1 MIKNFIALEGRVL
14 DKKMTGVGR
23 YVMNLLE
30 AIEEDQLINDF
41 VVYSIKPN
49 EDLMKKKITYFSLKK
64 MDFIPHKLL
73 SFIWVQ
79 IIFPIIL
86 YKHNPRVVIYPNNIS
101 SFFLKSKSKKILIL
115 YDLFHKINNEYHDP
129 VYNKYLEFNLK
140 TALDTND
147 LIICISQSTKNDLIK
162 YYEPN
167 INKIAVLYSYGDKK
181 FHPIKTELRE
191 FDSIKN
197 KFGIVSPFLLYVGK
211 LETRKNVVGILEIAR
226 ILQIKGVNLQTVL
239 VGTPGYG
246 FDKIQ
251 KKISESTSD
260 IIHLTNISDS
270 DLNHLYNMAGVFIFP
285 SFYEGFGYPVLE
297 AMQSGC
303 PVVVSNCPALTE
315 IVGDRGIKIE
325 PTDFNKF
332 SEVIVRLLTDKK
344 YRTDL
349 IEYGITQ
356 SKKFSAERMR
366 NEFKGLLKKLLWLK
380 NI

>member
-1 MIKNFIALEGRVL
+1 
-14 DKKMTGVGR
+14 
-23 YVMNLLE
+23 
-30 AIEEDQLINDF
+30 
-41 VVYSIKPN
+41 
-49 EDLMKKKITYFSLKK
+49 MKKKITYFSLKK

-115 YDLFHKINNEYHDP
+115 YDLFHKINKEYHDP

-285 SFYEGFGYPVLE
+285 SLYEGFGYPVLE

-315 IVGDRGIKIE
+315 IVGERGIKIE

-356 SKKFSAERMR
+356 SKNFSAERMR
-366 NEFKGLLKKLLWLK
+366 NEFKGLLKNLL
-380 NI
+380 